1 MKTILAFFFSSCFTT
16 SVFAQC
22 VKGDCKNGK
31 GSYDF
36 GFAQY
41 EGEFKN
47 GKPDGVGTMDFGGG
61 DKYVGEFKEG
71 AEHGKGI
78 LFKQNKLQEVI
89 YVNGK
94 IVQQQSEFVIGGN
107 ALKVE
112 GCISG
117 DCYNGYGE
125 IKFGSGSMYKG
136 NFVYGMR
143 EGNGTFYFA
152 SGNVLK
158 GQFKRDLPLSGE
170 FNYANEGVMFKGTFN
185 DFGEPKTGTYTY
197 PNFKSTVTV
206 IDGQIKTIDNPV
218 ARRADSLA
226 KVQREGVKCGYCS
239 GKGMHAGVASTQTT
253 ESYYSINYVKSDGNT
268 YSTSSGNVRSETK
281 VVYSPPTSCSKCNGT
296 GKTSGME
303 EIRRSLNR

>member
-1 MKTILAFFFSSCFTT
+1 MKIILLIMFTGCFADT
-16 SVFAQC
+16 SFAQC
-22 VKGDCKNGK
+22 LKGDCNNGK

-41 EGEFKN
+41 HGDFKN
-47 GKPDGVGTMDFGGG
+47 GKPDGIGTMDFGGG
-61 DKYVGEFKEG
+61 DKYAGEFKEG

-78 LFKQNKLQEVI
+78 LFKQNKLQEVA

-94 IVQQQSEFVIGGN
+94 IVQQQKELVIGGN

-112 GCISG
+112 GCING

-125 IKFGSGSMYKG
+125 IKFASGSMYKG
-136 NFVYGMR
+136 NFVYGVR
-143 EGNGTFYFA
+143 AGDGTFYFA
-152 SGNVLK
+152 SGNVFK
-158 GQFKRDLPLSGE
+158 GQFKSDLPYYGE
-170 FNYANEGVMFKGTFN
+170 FTYAREGVLFKGSFN
-185 DFGEPKTGTYTY
+185 ENGEPKTGTYTY

-206 IDGQIKTIDNPV
+206 IEGKINTIDNPV

-226 KVQREGVKCGYCS
+226 KVQREGVTCGYCS

-253 ESYYSINYVKSDGNT
+253 ESYYTINYVKSDGNL
-268 YSTSSGNVRSETK
+268 YSSSSGHVRSETK
-281 VVYSPPTSCSKCNGT
+281 VVYSPPTNCSKCNGT

>member
-1 MKTILAFFFSSCFTT
+1 MKTILAFFLSSCFTT
-16 SVFAQC
+16 SAFAQC

-112 GCISG
+112 GCIGG

-152 SGNVLK
+152 SGNILE
-158 GQFKRDLPLSGE
+158 GQFKHDLPLNGK
-170 FNYANEGVMFKGTFN
+170 FNYANEGVSFRKFSHTCALRNSISILSDSAALRKMSWISRCFWESVSKNRFCRGMRAMSSRTW
-185 DFGEPKTGTYTY
+185 EELSKER
-197 PNFKSTVTV
+197 PNEK
-206 IDGQIKTIDNPV
+206 
-218 ARRADSLA
+218 
-226 KVQREGVKCGYCS
+226 KVLG
-239 GKGMHAGVASTQTT
+239 
-253 ESYYSINYVKSDGNT
+253 
-268 YSTSSGNVRSETK
+268 
-281 VVYSPPTSCSKCNGT
+281 
-296 GKTSGME
+296 
-303 EIRRSLNR
+303 